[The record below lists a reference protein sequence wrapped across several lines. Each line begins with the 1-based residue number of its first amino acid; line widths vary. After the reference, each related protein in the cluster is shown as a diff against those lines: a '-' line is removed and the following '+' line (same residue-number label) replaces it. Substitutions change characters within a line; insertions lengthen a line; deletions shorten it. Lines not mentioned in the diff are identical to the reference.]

1 MFSSWILKIKTSSR
15 NIFFLFSCK
24 THALVYTSTQEEK
37 SIQVQSNLQSRT
49 TQIEPLSSTQH
60 IQKCLCKI
68 NQIIWVNWFQAASVT
83 AGGDGI
89 TGCLLMKNYSSKLT
103 IPTPV
108 CCICKIPAV
117 VIGIFVEKFKHNFE
131 TRQKKKRLYSHMG
144 ILAEDLGHWCCNS
157 EKILLNAI
165 WQAMP
170 KMPVVIN

>member
-1 MFSSWILKIKTSSR
+1 MNFKNQASR

-68 NQIIWVNWFQAASVT
+68 NQIIWVNWFQAASAT

-131 TRQKKKRLYSHMG
+131 TRKKMRLYSHMG
-144 ILAEDLGHWCCNS
+144 ILAEDLDHWCCNS